1 MNFDEIKNT
10 SKNRTKNIIVFLK
23 SRFFIVN
30 FSMSV
35 AALLLIVIIIGLWL
49 RLYTMHGQEISVP
62 DFTGFTVTEVHKMAK
77 EKRLRIEIVD
87 SVYADLGRK
96 GAVIDQTP
104 PPSFKVK
111 KGRTIFLT
119 IKAYNAENV
128 SMPNLR
134 GTSIVQARAD
144 IETYGLK
151 IGKLTYRPDIAKDNV
166 LEQMVNGKR
175 IAPGTQIPRGTR
187 IDLVL
192 GLGNDANAVASVPDL
207 VGLNFYDAS
216 LLAAE
221 NSLNIGTV
229 IFDNTVVSELD
240 TAGALVY
247 KQSPSENTVL
257 GMGAQIDLWLTTD
270 ENKVKIK

>member
-192 GLGNDANAVASVPDL
+192 GLGNDDNAVASVPDL